1 MKDIKNRLVRL
12 VSSCV
17 EDLEG
22 ANVRTS
28 ILVFREIKII
38 LRDACTKG
46 VDEEKPPMVEDLDD
60 YYNRMKLSEV
70 FKAGNKRSK
79 KKTRE
84 KGSM

>member
-1 MKDIKNRLVRL
+1 
-12 VSSCV
+12 
-17 EDLEG
+17 
-22 ANVRTS
+22 
-28 ILVFREIKII
+28 
-38 LRDACTKG
+38 
-46 VDEEKPPMVEDLDD
+46 MVEDLDD